1 MRGKVHQTLDAQA
14 LCVLCEQLLLLV
26 QAGMPS
32 HSSTSFEARSASAV
46 VTVSTVSTT

>member
-1 MRGKVHQTLDAQA
+1 MPISINCTAAARVAPP
-14 LCVLCEQLLLLV
+14 LV